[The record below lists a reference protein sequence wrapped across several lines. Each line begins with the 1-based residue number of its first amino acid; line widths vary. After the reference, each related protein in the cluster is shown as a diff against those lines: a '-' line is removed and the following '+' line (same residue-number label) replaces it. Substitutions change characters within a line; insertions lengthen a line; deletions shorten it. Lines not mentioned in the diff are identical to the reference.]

1 MTTAVQASANLDSLK
16 VNENEL
22 IEEIEKK
29 KQELE
34 KSQKS
39 KNNNNNKNKKK
50 NKKKKKRGKVTDL
63 KDLYNI
69 DIKKKVI

>member
-1 MTTAVQASANLDSLK
+1 MTTAVQSNTNLESLK
-16 VNENEL
+16 VDENEL

-34 KSQKS
+34 KSQNS
-39 KNNNNNKNKKK
+39 KNNNKNKNKKK

-69 DIKKKVI
+69 DIKEKY